1 MAAIILHILGGLVL
15 FLFGVEKL
23 SAVLQN
29 QLGARAEKWMQRGAI
44 NRPLALFTG
53 FVVTVLL
60 DSSSAVIIMTIV
72 MVNSGFLSLRQA
84 MAIVLGANVG
94 TTVGSQII
102 ALDVAHFSPLLMVA
116 GMIMRWVKKR
126 KSLQGA
132 GEIVFYA
139 GLLFFGLFTMEYA
152 VEPLKSKPF
161 FMAWLEKSHDPIT
174 GSFSGAVATL
184 VIQSSSAVVGM
195 AIVLAKKGLLTLKGG
210 VAVMM
215 GTELGTCSDTLLATI
230 NGRRDAIKTALF
242 HLGVNLLSVI
252 AGLLFFDAFM
262 NLVQW
267 ISQNAPT
274 ERALANAHMLFNLL
288 GAAIFYGL
296 IPISE
301 RLLNQMLPSRKG
313 S

>member
-15 FLFGVEKL
+15 FLYGVEKL
-23 SAVLQN
+23 SVALHN
-29 QLGARAEKWMQRGAI
+29 RLGARAEKWLHKGAM
-44 NRPLALFTG
+44 NRPMALFTG

-72 MVNSGFLSLRQA
+72 IVNSGLLSLRQA

-94 TTVGSQII
+94 TTAGSQII
-102 ALDVAHFSPLLMVA
+102 ALDVARFSPVLMVT

-126 KSLQGA
+126 NSLQGL
-132 GEIVFYA
+132 GEIVFYV

-152 VEPLKSKPF
+152 VEPLKSKSF
-161 FMAWLEKSHDPIT
+161 FTTWLEKSHDPLT
-174 GSFSGAVATL
+174 GSFTGAVATL

-242 HLGVNLLSVI
+242 HLCVNLISVV

-267 ISQNAPT
+267 ISQNAPP

-288 GAAIFYGL
+288 GAAAFYGL
-296 IPISE
+296 IPVFE
-301 RLLNQMLPSRKG
+301 RWLNNMLPSRKG